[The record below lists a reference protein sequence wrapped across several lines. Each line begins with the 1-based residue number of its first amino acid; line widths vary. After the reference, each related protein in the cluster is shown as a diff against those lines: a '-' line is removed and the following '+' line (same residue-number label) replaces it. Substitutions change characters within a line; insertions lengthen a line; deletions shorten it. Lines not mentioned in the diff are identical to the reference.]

1 MINIEILLGIILIIL
16 FGIMWILAIIGN
28 HIPAKKRTITYKTF
42 PATHIR
48 KPYNEKWDRSGIII
62 HYPDPIKIE
71 RLDHGYDILNMELRM
86 AKAENRRQRDSVDSL
101 QWALT
106 KSEEE
111 VKRLRNFEEFTTRIT
126 NLPNCTSCDRG
137 SCHLRPGIGEGLRYN
152 CPLYRAIIFR
162 KEN

>member
-1 MINIEILLGIILIIL
+1 MENIEVLLSIILIGLPTFQIIL
-16 FGIMWILAIIGN
+16 FGIMW
-28 HIPAKKRTITYKTF
+28 
-42 PATHIR
+42 
-48 KPYNEKWDRSGIII
+48 
-62 HYPDPIKIE
+62 
-71 RLDHGYDILNMELRM
+71 LRM

-137 SCHLRPGIGEGLRYN
+137 ICHLRPGIGEGLRYN
-152 CPLYRAIIFR
+152 CPLYKEDDVKVFIKGIVSAMEVPNPNKAIIFR